1 MPTYNALPPHRIL
14 LGAGPSNV
22 PPRVLEVLAHPPV
35 GHLDPAFLRVMG
47 EVRQL
52 LRIAFQTDNEVTFPL
67 SGTGSAGMEACLVN
81 AVEPGDK
88 VLVFVK
94 GYFGERICEMVQ
106 RLGGELIRIEQEWGR
121 GFDQGEMREAIRH
134 HHPKVVAVVHAET
147 STGVLQPLDQ
157 IADAVR
163 EVDALLIVDCVTS
176 LGGVP
181 IFVDKWCWDIAYSG
195 TQKCIGCPPG
205 LAPVTFSKRAIE
217 RIKHRKHQPSSWYY
231 DALLV
236 STYWVEDRAYHH
248 TAPINMVYGLR
259 EALRLLL
266 DEGLEARWERHRRN
280 AEALVEG
287 LQALGLR
294 LLVPPEFRLPCL
306 TAVIVPDGV
315 DEASVRSYLMN
326 EYNLEIGA
334 GLGALKGR
342 IWRIGLMGYSS
353 QKRNVLL
360 VLSALGAALQRQG
373 FPADTS
379 AAI

>member
-1 MPTYNALPPHRIL
+1 M
-14 LGAGPSNV
+14 
-22 PPRVLEVLAHPPV
+22 
-35 GHLDPAFLRVMG
+35 
-47 EVRQL
+47 
-52 LRIAFQTDNEVTFPL
+52 
-67 SGTGSAGMEACLVN
+67 
-81 AVEPGDK
+81 
-88 VLVFVK
+88 
-94 GYFGERICEMVQ
+94 
-106 RLGGELIRIEQEWGR
+106 
-121 GFDQGEMREAIRH
+121 
-134 HHPKVVAVVHAET
+134 
-147 STGVLQPLDQ
+147 LQPLDE

-181 IFVDKWCWDIAYSG
+181 IFVDKWGWDIVYSG

-217 RIKHRKHQPSSWYY
+217 RIKRRTHQPSSWYY

-266 DEGLEARWERHRRN
+266 NEGLEARWERHRRN
-280 AEALVEG
+280 AEALVAG
-287 LQALGLR
+287 LQALGLK

-306 TAVIVPDGV
+306 TTVTVPDGI
-315 DEASVRSYLMN
+315 DEALVRSYLMN

-360 VLSALGAALQRQG
+360 VLSALSAALQRQG
-373 FPADTS
+373 FRADTS
-379 AAI
+379 AAISAAAEVFAKYEA